1 MIVLPLIRGAFG
13 LDLHNQVCPFFIL
26 ILLVLCTFFMQIRSV
41 VHIRATDA
49 DAATLAV
56 THKDEDDDCI
66 QWMEIQESE

>member
-1 MIVLPLIRGAFG
+1 
-13 LDLHNQVCPFFIL
+13 
-26 ILLVLCTFFMQIRSV
+26 MQIRSV

-56 THKDEDDDCI
+56 THEDEDDDCI